1 MRKVKVTVT
10 VAEEEL
16 PTFLNRLLKDKV
28 EWNTVTRR
36 AATNVKLKMT
46 VKELDLLELLDGL
59 SGAGIRWNSIVP
71 IVGRQ
76 RPSAEYAEVV
86 YQLLA
91 KGRTVRDI
99 SEVTSVSKSTVSNI
113 GRDPQKYGLSHPPI
127 GRNVH

>member
-1 MRKVKVTVT
+1 MTVT

-46 VKELDLLELLDGL
+46 VQEWNLLELLDGL
-59 SGAGIRWNSIVP
+59 SAAGIKWNSIVP
-71 IVGRQ
+71 VMGRQ

-86 YQLLA
+86 YKLLET
-91 KGRTVRDI
+91 GRTVRDI

-113 GRDPQKYGLSHPPI
+113 GRDPQKYGLSYPPI